1 MTAHPKDGGP
11 VNPVHDMQSARPE
24 TTAQMIAMARGISLR
39 DQFAVNALPT
49 VYADVC
55 REMERHGCPGPDWR
69 DGVAAG
75 CYAMADAMLKARE
88 VGL

>member
-1 MTAHPKDGGP
+1 MSTNKDGGP
-11 VNPVHDMQSARPE
+11 AFPVGE
-24 TTAQMIAMARGISLR
+24 TKFIAECGMSLR
-39 DQFAVNALPT
+39 DYFATKALPA

-69 DGVAAG
+69 DGVAAD